1 MWGGATPSL
10 FKGVMDLITIIEDT
24 RQQAGKHK
32 YENKQLEALGAK
44 ILRSKLPCGDYA
56 LMTKMSV
63 VVDSKKDMQEI
74 VGNICGRQ
82 HERFRRE
89 LQLAQENHIR
99 LIVLIE
105 NADGITCIEDVFEW
119 QNPRLEIL
127 MNSKEVI
134 GFHRN
139 GRPKYKK
146 IPKYPK
152 ATTGKTLAK
161 AMITMQRKYGVEFEF
176 CRRKEAGEKILQL
189 LGVIPDAKETK

>member
-1 MWGGATPSL
+1 M
-10 FKGVMDLITIIEDT
+10 ITIIEDT

-89 LQLAQENHIR
+89 LRLAQENHIR

-105 NADGITCIEDVFEW
+105 NTDGITCIEDVFEW
-119 QNPRLEIL
+119 QNPRLDIL
-127 MNSKEVI
+127 MNSKDI
-134 GFHRN
+134 
-139 GRPKYKK
+139 Y
-146 IPKYPK
+146 
-152 ATTGKTLAK
+152 
-161 AMITMQRKYGVEFEF
+161 
-176 CRRKEAGEKILQL
+176 
-189 LGVIPDAKETK
+189 